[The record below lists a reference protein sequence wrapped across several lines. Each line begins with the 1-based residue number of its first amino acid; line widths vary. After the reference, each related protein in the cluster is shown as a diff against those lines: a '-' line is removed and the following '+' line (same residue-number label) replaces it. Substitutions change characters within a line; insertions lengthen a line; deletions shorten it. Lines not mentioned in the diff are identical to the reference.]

1 MKAVYNRCAGLD
13 VHKNSVFVCIRC
25 GKGKKLEVFSAVFGT
40 STEDLLAMREFLR
53 QHRVKRVA
61 MESTGVYW
69 IPIWNVLERGKR
81 YEVVLVN
88 PQHVRALP
96 GRKTDQ
102 QDCERL
108 AELAQYDLLRGSMI
122 PPPEVREL
130 RDLTRLRVKQTG
142 ERNRIVNRI
151 ARLLETSNYKL
162 STVVSSITGKTGMAI
177 LRALANGEKNPER
190 LAGLAQGSLRRKK
203 AELVRALRGYSS
215 EHFRW
220 MLVRLLSD
228 LDVVNGSILEVEDR
242 IETKMLPHAG
252 LIQRLCTIPGVQK
265 TTAWSLIAE
274 LGLDM
279 SRFPSPGHAASW
291 AGLCPGQNESAG
303 KRQSGRT
310 RKGDR
315 YLRRA
320 LVQSA
325 WAVTGKK
332 DCFLT
337 SLFFRVAQRRGMK
350 KAAMA
355 VAHRVL
361 VIAFCIM
368 RDGSVYREAGGDYHD
383 RLHPERTVRRLTERL
398 ERMGLEVAVT
408 GSPRRGRPCLCAQR
422 GIPCSHL
429 DRSPKPPRQTP
440 TKRWPKI
447 PRPDAASRELCPKC
461 ANWGIP
467 CIHAAKQKLIAE
479 KKLTAENTEV

>member
-1 MKAVYNRCAGLD
+1 M
-13 VHKNSVFVCIRC
+13 HKNSVFVCIRC
-25 GKGKKLEVFSAVFGT
+25 GNGKKLEVFSAVFGT
-40 STEDLLAMREFLR
+40 STGDLLAMREFLR
-53 QHRVKRVA
+53 QHRVKRGA

-69 IPIWNVLERGKR
+69 IPIWNVLARGKR

-88 PQHVRALP
+88 PQPVRALP

-102 QDCERL
+102 QD
-108 AELAQYDLLRGSMI
+108 G
-122 PPPEVREL
+122 
-130 RDLTRLRVKQTG
+130 
-142 ERNRIVNRI
+142 
-151 ARLLETSNYKL
+151 
-162 STVVSSITGKTGMAI
+162 
-177 LRALANGEKNPER
+177 ER
-190 LAGLAQGSLRRKK
+190 LAGLAQGSFRRKK

-215 EHFRW
+215 EHCRW

-252 LIQRLCTIPGVQK
+252 LIQRLC
-265 TTAWSLIAE
+265 
-274 LGLDM
+274 
-279 SRFPSPGHAASW
+279 
-291 AGLCPGQNESAG
+291 PGQNESAG

-320 LVQSA
+320 LVQCA

-337 SLFFRVAQRRGMK
+337 SLFFPVAQRRGMK

-355 VAHRVL
+355 VADRVL
-361 VIAFCIM
+361 VIAFSIM

-422 GIPCSHL
+422 GIPCTHL
-429 DRSPKPPRQTP
+429 DGSPKPPRQTP

-461 ANWGIP
+461 ASWGTP
-467 CIHAAKQKLIAE
+467 WIHGAKQKLIAE
-479 KKLTAENTEV
+479 KS